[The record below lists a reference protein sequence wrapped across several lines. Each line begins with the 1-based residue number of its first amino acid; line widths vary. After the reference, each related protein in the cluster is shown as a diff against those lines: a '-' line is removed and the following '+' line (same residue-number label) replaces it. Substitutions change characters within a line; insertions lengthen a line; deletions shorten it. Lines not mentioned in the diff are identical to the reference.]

1 MNAAAPK
8 WGARIWA
15 GVLIV
20 LVLCIIGT
28 LAGLLVAVLI
38 APDVRG

>member
-8 WGARIWA
+8 LGARIWV